1 MIKNLFLN
9 YFANPNDIVDTNKSD
24 LPSSEEL
31 FEMYG
36 GNAKKSK
43 SYDPY
48 EEEPIFVSSEKKPSF
63 DIDSFKNSPSSS
75 VNKVVKSQF
84 FSLGSVPSSKESSS
98 GYFSSPSSTNNSIN
112 EDFLSNS
119 LASDSSIHVLTSPA
133 EPERDANLLD
143 EFAKKKPTEVSPV
156 LSEDKDKD
164 IPKTPNDKKAS
175 VLDIFSSESTIAT
188 STISSMQK
196 SAKILSQTAEVSVVK
211 LKPRNLFCK
220 KNKLITTKIEDYKWT
235 KEESPPKATEADKSC
250 QKSIEDSP
258 KTDSVEKSPLKEISP
273 YFLNISDNQK
283 LSDASQDDSVIT
295 ILSET
300 VMILILLKE
309 NPHPILM
316 LRRIQNIPV

>member
-1 MIKNLFLN
+1 
-9 YFANPNDIVDTNKSD
+9 
-24 LPSSEEL
+24 
-31 FEMYG
+31 MYG

-143 EFAKKKPTEVSPV
+143 ESARSNKENLINRFAKKKPTEVSPV